1 MNNQKQRGM
10 VLLVSLI
17 LLLMLTLI
25 AITASSQS
33 TLQLRISSNSE
44 QRTMAFQ
51 AAEAGIANWVG
62 TYFATPLEDLKKI
75 HRTDALPA
83 LATASS
89 LAVSTGTHA
98 TVDRDKSLVRPQE
111 GSSLASGNGVMMYS
125 FDLVVEGGSVCSGG
139 TCDVKTIH
147 RQGGQRRGPL
157 GGND

>member
-62 TYFATPLEDLKKI
+62 TYFATPLNDLPKLDKA
-75 HRTDALPA
+75 DALD
-83 LATASS
+83 LATATS
-89 LAVSTGTHA
+89 LAVTTDTHA
-98 TVDRDKSLVRPQE
+98 TVNVVDSQVGPQA
-111 GSSLASGNGVMMYS
+111 GTALTPGGLSMYS

-139 TCDVKTIH
+139 TCTVKTTH

-157 GGND
+157 GGTLE

>member
-44 QRTMAFQ
+44 QRTKAFQ
-51 AAEAGIANWVG
+51 AAEAGITNWVG
-62 TYFATPLEDLKKI
+62 TYFAASLDDLTKFD
-75 HRTDALPA
+75 RADALN
-83 LATASS
+83 LATATS
-89 LAVSTGTHA
+89 LAVSTDTQA
-98 TVDRDKSLVRPQE
+98 TVNIDASYVGPQL
-111 GSSLASGNGVMMYS
+111 GTPLTPGGAQMYS

-139 TCDVKTIH
+139 TCTVKNTH

-157 GGND
+157 GGNLE

>member
-62 TYFATPLEDLKKI
+62 TYFATPLDDLIKI
-75 HRTDALPA
+75 DRADALA
-83 LATASS
+83 DLATATS
-89 LAVSTGTHA
+89 LAVSTDTHA
-98 TVDRDKSLVRPQE
+98 TVDTVKSYVGPQQ
-111 GSSLASGNGVMMYS
+111 GSSLTSTGVPMYS
-125 FDLVVEGGSVCSGG
+125 FDLVVEGGSVCSSG

-157 GGND
+157 GGNLE